1 MSAIL
6 KTPMIQTMLA
16 EMSTAQVSSMLAM
29 MDTDQVP
36 TDYTIG
42 MASGGIPTTLA
53 TNPSFVTISMKQFYV
68 MKTTA
73 DTPDTADLRKE
84 TKKVTGALY
93 QPTAGTPNYSFIEF
107 GQDICRFWAFINGQA
122 LIVPETLS
130 TVELRAEVL
139 KRELENFSTA
149 ISCDAQGN
157 VEIGKNLH
165 IDKDLNVDGNL
176 QVNGVIEQNSWKFDT
191 PIVIESNLPSGVSCY
206 YGHARVSNG
215 KLNIVIALCANN
227 TNIASSTD
235 TSVVSLTIPEE
246 IGAKLY
252 AFAGQ
257 TLDSKVVSFH
267 SIDDNDFLD
276 YGDAKVKIDKASN
289 TSLNIRIFIKNTT
302 TASYNCNCRAEFNF
316 ILS

>member
-84 TKKVTGALY
+84 TKKVTGALF

-107 GQDICRFWAFINGQA
+107 RQYICRFLAFINGQA
-122 LIVPETLS
+122 LIVP
-130 TVELRAEVL
+130 
-139 KRELENFSTA
+139 
-149 ISCDAQGN
+149 
-157 VEIGKNLH
+157 
-165 IDKDLNVDGNL
+165 
-176 QVNGVIEQNSWKFDT
+176 
-191 PIVIESNLPSGVSCY
+191 
-206 YGHARVSNG
+206 
-215 KLNIVIALCANN
+215 
-227 TNIASSTD
+227 
-235 TSVVSLTIPEE
+235 
-246 IGAKLY
+246 
-252 AFAGQ
+252 
-257 TLDSKVVSFH
+257 
-267 SIDDNDFLD
+267 
-276 YGDAKVKIDKASN
+276 
-289 TSLNIRIFIKNTT
+289 
-302 TASYNCNCRAEFNF
+302 
-316 ILS
+316 

>member
-29 MDTDQVP
+29 MDNNQVP

-73 DTPDTADLRKE
+73 DTPATAALRKE
-84 TKKVTGALY
+84 TKKVAGALN
-93 QPTAGTPNYSFIEF
+93 QHTAGTPNYSFIEF

-157 VEIGKNLH
+157 VEVGKNLT
-165 IDKDLNVDGNL
+165 VDGSGTYSGNL
-176 QVNGVIEQNSWKFDT
+176 TVEGVFKQNTYELDVDISNQVQANMPANVN
-191 PIVIESNLPSGVSCY
+191 VNYAHLRESNGIS
-206 YGHARVSNG
+206 
-215 KLNIVIALCANN
+215 
-227 TNIASSTD
+227 
-235 TSVVSLTIPEE
+235 
-246 IGAKLY
+246 
-252 AFAGQ
+252 
-257 TLDSKVVSFH
+257 
-267 SIDDNDFLD
+267 
-276 YGDAKVKIDKASN
+276 
-289 TSLNIRIFIKNTT
+289 
-302 TASYNCNCRAEFNF
+302 
-316 ILS
+316 

>member
-139 KRELENFSTA
+139 KRELKNFSTA

-157 VEIGKNLH
+157 VEIGRNLT
-165 IDKDLNVDGNL
+165 VDGYIN
-176 QVNGVIEQNSWKFDT
+176 QNSWEFDT
-191 PIVIESNLPSGVSCY
+191 PLGLTLETAAETAGFSIY
-206 YGHARVSNG
+206 YQHERVSNG
-215 KLNIVIALCANN
+215 KLNIVVGLACKNPSADWNGTLFYMGIAVPE
-227 TNIASSTD
+227 
-235 TSVVSLTIPEE
+235 SVGSKIYVS
-246 IGAKLY
+246 IGE
-252 AFAGQ
+252 
-257 TLDSKVVSFH
+257 TV
-267 SIDDNDFLD
+267 
-276 YGDAKVKIDKASN
+276 DAKQIESPNLNNDGTFQNANPSQSYCNFQIRKASN
-289 TSLNIRIFIKNTT
+289 TSLIAFS
-302 TASYNCNCRAEFNF
+302 TANVKANATGNYLWRFEFNF